1 MARKISKLT
10 WASQLAGHAPLD
22 RELRGPTTASWRGD
36 SNVGIDRVGSNTLSL
51 VPTDSRLRDRRHE
64 CGLTQSEL
72 AARAGVSRQ
81 LVAAVEAGRNVPA
94 VDAALGLA
102 RALGTTVEELFAD
115 STPDVVA
122 ALGGALRE
130 GAPLRVGRVGDRLV
144 AAELADHGVA
154 GAAWA
159 QPDGVLDAGK
169 LRLFPAASPAGC
181 VIAGCDPAFGVAE
194 AMLGGLGSRS
204 LLAISAPTGTALRAL
219 RAGGVHAAVVHAL
232 PHELPEPPVPVAR
245 WHLARWQVGLAVPP
259 RLRGHSFEAV
269 LHSHLPFVRRD
280 PAATSQHAFERAR
293 VAAGIDPLSPGP
305 TATGHLDAARLAA
318 ILDGAAIT
326 TEGAAR
332 SFDLSFLALEDHV
345 VEVWVGERWLDHPG
359 VSALEELLNTAAF
372 TERVANFGGYD
383 LAHCGERVEA
393 T

>member
-1 MARKISKLT
+1 MLVL
-10 WASQLAGHAPLD
+10 SQ
-22 RELRGPTTASWRGD
+22 
-36 SNVGIDRVGSNTLSL
+36 
-51 VPTDSRLRDRRHE
+51 SRLRDRRRE
-64 CGLTQSEL
+64 CRLTQSEL

-81 LVAAVEAGRNVPA
+81 LVAAVEAGRNMPA

-115 STPDVVA
+115 PVPDVIA
-122 ALGGALRE
+122 ALGGTLRD

-144 AAELADHGVA
+144 AAELADHGIA

-159 QPDGVLDAGK
+159 QPDGVIEAGQ
-169 LRLFPAASPAGC
+169 LRLFPGASPAGC

-194 AMLGGLGSRS
+194 AMLGGLGPRS

-219 RAGGVHAAVVHAL
+219 SRGSVHAAVVHAL

-259 RLRGHSFEAV
+259 RLRGRSFEAV
-269 LHSHLPFVRRD
+269 VRSRLPFVRRD
-280 PAATSQHAFERAR
+280 LAATSQQAFERAR

-332 SFDLSFLALEDHV
+332 SFGLPFLALEDHD
-345 VEVWVGERWLDHPG
+345 VEVWVAERWLEHPG
-359 VSALEELLNTAAF
+359 VAALGELLATTAF

-383 LAHCGERVEA
+383 LSRCGERVAAANPVSESR
-393 T
+393 